1 MRILCLQ
8 HVSFEGPA
16 ALADWAQTRGHA
28 LRSHR
33 LYEDGELPSIKDF
46 DCLSIVGGPMNIYE
60 EAKYPWFAPEKAL
73 IHEAIAWGKYV
84 ISICLGGQL
93 IA

>member
-8 HVSFEGPA
+8 HVSFEAPTE
-16 ALADWAQTRGHA
+16 LVDWALTLRHP

-33 LYEDGELPSIKDF
+33 LYEDGELPSIKDY
-46 DCLSIVGGPMNIYE
+46 DCLLIVGGRMNIYE

-73 IHEAIAWGKYV
+73 IREAIAWGKYV

-93 IA
+93 NA

>member
-1 MRILCLQ
+1 
-8 HVSFEGPA
+8 
-16 ALADWAQTRGHA
+16 
-28 LRSHR
+28 
-33 LYEDGELPSIKDF
+33 
-46 DCLSIVGGPMNIYE
+46 MNIYE
-60 EAKYPWFAPEKAL
+60 EAKYPWLAPEKAL

>member
-1 MRILCLQ
+1 M
-8 HVSFEGPA
+8 
-16 ALADWAQTRGHA
+16 ADWAQTHGHP

-46 DCLSIVGGPMNIYE
+46 DCLFIIKGGPMNIYE
-60 EAKYPWFAPEKAL
+60 KAKYPWLALEKAL
-73 IHEAIAWGKYV
+73 IREAIAWGKYA
-84 ISICLGGQL
+84 IGICLGGQV

>member
-1 MRILCLQ
+1 M
-8 HVSFEGPA
+8 
-16 ALADWAQTRGHA
+16 ADCAQTLGHA

-46 DCLSIVGGPMNIYE
+46 DCLLIVGGPMNIYE
-60 EAKYPWFAPEKAL
+60 EGKYPWLAPEKAL
-73 IHEAIAWGKYV
+73 IRDAIAWGKYV